1 MEGIS
6 DIKITGIDEK
16 RPPQIRK
23 EPYIDLCFR
32 LAHKA
37 PVDWC
42 HDLIDHETKAGFPVK
57 INIDECLYIET
68 WVRSS
73 DQIVAHLQTLKKAV
87 AQCNARYI
95 EKIKARER
103 ARDGAND
110 RLAKEAGPQ
119 GELNR
124 IIASLNFS
132 D

>member
-16 RPPQIRK
+16 RPPRIRK
-23 EPYIDLCFR
+23 EPYIDLCFQ

-42 HDLIDHETKAGFPVK
+42 HDLIDHQAKTDYPVK
-57 INIDECLYIET
+57 IDTKECLFIET
-68 WVRSS
+68 WVRTS
-73 DQIVAHLQTLKKAV
+73 DQIVPHLQMLKEAV

-95 EKIKARER
+95 AKIEARER
-103 ARDGAND
+103 VRDGAND
-110 RLAKEAGPQ
+110 RLAQEAGPQ

-124 IIASLNFS
+124 IIAALDFS
-132 D
+132 G